1 MAAAVVLAADWEK
14 WTAIGTLAA
23 AGATLVLAAV
33 TVWLVFTTRR
43 VVSETAEQLAI
54 ERGRIEASQRPYV
67 FPAPSAD
74 WIRNSGPYSGGHKA
88 ELFPVTNAGPGP
100 ALNVGGQL
108 QWGPPSGVTVNLVST
123 RCEQRMASWAARSR
137 QAGFREARDGT

>member
-1 MAAAVVLAADWEK
+1 MAAGVMLAADWEK

-23 AGATLVLAAV
+23 AGATLVLAGI

-74 WIRNSGPYSGGHKA
+74 LYVT
-88 ELFPVTNAGPGP
+88 PVRTRADTRPSCSQSRTQDQ
-100 ALNVGGQL
+100 A
-108 QWGPPSGVTVNLVST
+108 PP
-123 RCEQRMASWAARSR
+123 
-137 QAGFREARDGT
+137 